1 MPWTADDAS
10 KHKKGL
16 SGKQAA
22 KWASI
27 ANAVL
32 KACQSEGGK
41 DCDARAI
48 RVANSR
54 VGGKSDADRK
64 A

>member
-1 MPWTADDAS
+1 MPWDAS
-10 KHKKGL
+10 GAHKHKHGM
-16 SGKQAA
+16 SDKQAS
-22 KWASI
+22 KWAKI

-41 DCDARAI
+41 DCEGRAV

-54 VGGKSDADRK
+54 VGMGGAKKSS
-64 A
+64 

>member
-16 SGKQAA
+16 KGKQAA

-32 KACQSEGGK
+32 RACKSEDGK
-41 DCDARAI
+41 DCEGRAI
-48 RVANSR
+48 RIANSR
-54 VGGKSDADRK
+54 VGATKVEHGHE
-64 A
+64 